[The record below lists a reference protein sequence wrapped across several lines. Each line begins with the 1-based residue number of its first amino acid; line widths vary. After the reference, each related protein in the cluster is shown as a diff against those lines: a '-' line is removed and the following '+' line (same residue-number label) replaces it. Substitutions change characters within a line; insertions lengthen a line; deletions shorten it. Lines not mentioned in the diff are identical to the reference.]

1 MDMARP
7 GTAMD
12 TAPHIPEID
21 YRDLALEVSTDRYAS
36 PGYARR
42 EREMLWMR
50 AWQIAGRADE
60 IPEAGDWLVHE
71 IFDQSYVLVRGR
83 DGKVRGFVNA
93 CRHRGNAFCEGSGH
107 SARFTCPYHN
117 WSYGLDGQCLSVAK
131 PDYDGP
137 VEEFVG
143 EKAELGLI
151 EIPAEEFAGFVF
163 MNPDRAAR
171 PLAEFLGPA
180 GPLLAAYRL
189 DDMIPFGLNV
199 RETIKANWKAALD
212 AFLEGYHVQGIHPE
226 LMGFTD
232 LRRERCGLFG
242 WHAATTVPF
251 GAPGQTDAGGAEGVA
266 IVRGLPAANFPGL
279 AEVLPRFEE
288 LVAGYGG
295 KVPVDVT
302 GRELLQ
308 RATRESMAERGA
320 DVSALTDNQ
329 FSDYQ
334 FWLMF
339 PNVYMQLR
347 SGEATV
353 IWFRPDPGGDPNRCF
368 WQVTNL
374 QWFPEGEREGKREPL
389 RIVPDGEHF
398 PYFLAL
404 EQDFRQL
411 ERQQRGLRNQALKTM
426 HMTRQEPKVAHFHAS
441 IDAWVEGR
449 AG

>member
-1 MDMARP
+1 
-7 GTAMD
+7 
-12 TAPHIPEID
+12 
-21 YRDLALEVSTDRYAS
+21 
-36 PGYARR
+36 
-42 EREMLWMR
+42 
-50 AWQIAGRADE
+50 
-60 IPEAGDWLVHE
+60 
-71 IFDQSYVLVRGR
+71 
-83 DGKVRGFVNA
+83 
-93 CRHRGNAFCEGSGH
+93 
-107 SARFTCPYHN
+107 
-117 WSYGLDGQCLSVAK
+117 
-131 PDYDGP
+131 
-137 VEEFVG
+137 
-143 EKAELGLI
+143 LGLI
-151 EIPAEEFAGFVF
+151 AVSVDCFAGFIF
-163 MNPDRAAR
+163 MSPDPQAM

-199 RETIKANWKAALD
+199 RETIRANWKAALD

-226 LMGFTD
+226 LSGFTD

-251 GAPGQTDAGGAEGVA
+251 GAPGQTDAGGEQGVA

-295 KVPVDVT
+295 NIPDEVA

-308 RATRESMAERGA
+308 RATRESMSELGA

-374 QWFPEGEREGKREPL
+374 QWFPEDERVGKREPL
-389 RIVPDGEHF
+389 TIVPEGEHF

-411 ERQQRGLRNQALKTM
+411 EKQQQGLRNTALKTM
-426 HMTRQEPKVAHFHAS
+426 HMTRQEPKVAHFHAGL
-441 IDAWVEGR
+441 DAWMEGR
-449 AG
+449 AS